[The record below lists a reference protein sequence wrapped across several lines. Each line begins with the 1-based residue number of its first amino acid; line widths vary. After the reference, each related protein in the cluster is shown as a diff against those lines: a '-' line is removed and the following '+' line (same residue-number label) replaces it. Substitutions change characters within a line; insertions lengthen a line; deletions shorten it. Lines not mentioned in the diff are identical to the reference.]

1 MGWDFSL
8 SRSINAMIKTTPFI
22 VTRMVVYF
30 GIALLYIFATG
41 TGGAVGYGVTSFGD
55 GEGAGAFYGAL
66 FGFVGASGV
75 LYWLREYIL
84 YVVKAGHIAVL
95 TKLYDNE
102 PFPEGK
108 GQVTY
113 AKDVVQAK
121 FKEASIMFAVDQLV
135 KGVLKAVT
143 RLLGGIA
150 WVLPIPGL
158 ENLMKLV
165 NSVIRMSLTYVDEII
180 LAHAIRTNSDNMWAT
195 AREALVLYGQ
205 NYKSF
210 IKNAVWLSLM
220 MWGLTFLIF
229 VVLLA
234 PTFAI
239 MALIPG
245 DLGFWSFI
253 IAFILAWS
261 FKAAIIEPIAMFSLM
276 QVFFEKTEGQV
287 PDPEWEARLEKASD
301 KFRELTKKAR
311 DFVPGFGKD
320 KDKPSDG
327 PDTPAP
333 DPA

>member
-66 FGFVGASGV
+66 FGFAGASGV

-135 KGVLKAVT
+135 KGVLKAIT

-195 AREALVLYGQ
+195 AREAFKERAPLCRFSDSPSTRFTGNNIRQQLV
-205 NYKSF
+205 
-210 IKNAVWLSLM
+210 
-220 MWGLTFLIF
+220 FLDIRSK
-229 VVLLA
+229 
-234 PTFAI
+234 PCDGFA
-239 MALIPG
+239 
-245 DLGFWSFI
+245 
-253 IAFILAWS
+253 
-261 FKAAIIEPIAMFSLM
+261 
-276 QVFFEKTEGQV
+276 T
-287 PDPEWEARLEKASD
+287 
-301 KFRELTKKAR
+301 
-311 DFVPGFGKD
+311 
-320 KDKPSDG
+320 
-327 PDTPAP
+327 
-333 DPA
+333 